1 MKNIFFLLI
10 VLVLGSCNGTD
21 REKEIVIE
29 DNIINPVVHRIE
41 AKQLLNV
48 DKIGVYDTLS
58 VFINRGTDSILYM
71 YDSSDFTYKGAC
83 GVIGHGSEDFQF
95 PFFLKKA
102 NDNNG
107 IINLYDVNAA
117 AFKDINVKKIL
128 QKEPNAIMSMKMST
142 MLIGSPDLHLKSDS
156 CFIGNIDSGSGLYFI
171 YDSNED
177 KINWV
182 EFPKILQLPQGDFT
196 VMNMNRITLNFESN
210 RVVSAMGYYNLL
222 FLYDSNNTLMK
233 TVQLGDEE
241 ISSTVVDGDHL
252 SGDNIICCRDIT
264 SSDKAVYVLEQ
275 NIREKDFEK
284 IDNASSRIVVFDW
297 DLKYLKTYLLPHYSL
312 GFVYDQYHDRILYT
326 ALNPE
331 GGTDVFFFYLNT
343 EDKK

>member
-1 MKNIFFLLI
+1 M
-10 VLVLGSCNGTD
+10 
-21 REKEIVIE
+21 
-29 DNIINPVVHRIE
+29 P
-41 AKQLLNV
+41 
-48 DKIGVYDTLS
+48 
-58 VFINRGTDSILYM
+58 
-71 YDSSDFTYKGAC
+71 
-83 GVIGHGSEDFQF
+83 
-95 PFFLKKA
+95 
-102 NDNNG
+102 
-107 IINLYDVNAA
+107 
-117 AFKDINVKKIL
+117 
-128 QKEPNAIMSMKMST
+128 T

-196 VMNMNRITLNFESN
+196 VMNMNRVTLNFASN

-233 TVQLGDEE
+233 TVQLGDKE
-241 ISSTVVDGDHL
+241 ISPTVVDGDHL
-252 SGDNIICCRDIT
+252 SGDNMICCRDIT

-297 DLKYLKTYLLPHYSL
+297 DLNYLKTYILPHYSL

-343 EDKK
+343 GDKK